1 MFALLFGATF
11 MPPSRD
17 RQLGNHEVRR
27 VAIRGGSEAHQND
40 QPTRPRGSALLP
52 TARGRRVTPSL
63 TSNCGRAAA
72 LERWRSAGLTRDVKV
87 RRRCRSRSLNRV
99 WNGIRR
105 PKGCVVP
112 ATHRACACQRA
123 NSLARCAP
131 AAQAQ
136 DDQTRSCICRPM
148 CSCQRKDSCGSSSCG
163 ENQIGSPGYA

>member
-1 MFALLFGATF
+1 MCLLSFSGDV

-27 VAIRGGSEAHQND
+27 VAIRGGSEAHQD
-40 QPTRPRGSALLP
+40 DRPTRLRGSALLP

-87 RRRCRSRSLNRV
+87 RRRCRSRPLNRV
-99 WNGIRR
+99 RNRIRR

-112 ATHRACACQRA
+112 TTHTACACQRA

-131 AAQAQ
+131 VAQAQ
-136 DDQTRSCICRPM
+136 DDQTRSCICRPT
-148 CSCQRKDSCGSSSCG
+148 CSCQRTDSCGSSSCG
-163 ENQIGSPGYA
+163 ENQIDS